1 MPKPYPPEFRRRAL
15 DLVRAGRTIAQVA
28 GDLQISESVLYSWRR
43 QELIDSGQRPGV
55 PTVQAA
61 ELVAAKRR
69 IRELEAE
76 NEILRRASVALREA
90 VPPKAKF
97 GLVADLAVHGFE
109 IKQACRVLGV
119 SAAGFYEWRHRAP
132 SLRAI
137 RHAWLT
143 DMITEVHGQ
152 SRGVYGAHRVRA
164 ELLHGR
170 GILVGHNAVARLMQQ
185 AGLAGLP
192 NRRARHQP
200 PRIATATD
208 LVDRR
213 FARAGPDQLGVTDI
227 TEHRTREGK
236 VYCCVVLDAYS
247 RRVVGWSID
256 SAATSALA
264 TNALGMAIANRG
276 PSAGGIIHSDHG
288 VQFTSWAFTDRAKR
302 CGLLPSMGSVGD
314 AYDNAVIE
322 SFWGRMQTELLDR
335 HRWRTRTELA
345 NAIFDYL
352 EVFHNR
358 RRRHSAL
365 GMLTPIE
372 FELQHSAGLAPSVLA

>member
-143 DMITEVHGQ
+143 DMITEVPGQ

-213 FARAGPDQLGVTDI
+213 FARAGPDQLWVTDI

-276 PSAGGIIHSDHG
+276 PSAGGNHSLRPRSPVHLLG
-288 VQFTSWAFTDRAKR
+288 VHRPGEAVWPAAVD
-302 CGLLPSMGSVGD
+302 GLR
-314 AYDNAVIE
+314 
-322 SFWGRMQTELLDR
+322 GRRLRQ
-335 HRWRTRTELA
+335 
-345 NAIFDYL
+345 
-352 EVFHNR
+352 
-358 RRRHSAL
+358 RRH
-365 GMLTPIE
+365 
-372 FELQHSAGLAPSVLA
+372 